1 MDFLSPAALWLLLLP
16 IILLAGYIWSQRRR
30 HRYTLRYS
38 SASLVREALG
48 KRPGIRRHI
57 PPILFLLGLTALIVA
72 FARPYT
78 QAPLAYND
86 STIILAIDVSGSMRA
101 NDLKPSRFDAAKAA
115 ASDFIS
121 KQAANTR
128 IGIVSFSAGAAL
140 VQAPTTDH
148 DELNAALDRLYTQ
161 RATAIGSGILA
172 SLDAIAESMG
182 QDLPSA
188 QSMVPSVQSSPNS
201 SARPTPTPMPSG
213 QYSKAII
220 VLLSDGQNTTGPT
233 PLDAAAVAVNRG
245 IRIYTIGVGTAT
257 GGSVGGPGGGFGG
270 PPPGGFGGGP
280 SGSGGGGFG
289 GGGGFFR
296 AQLDEVTLRQVAK
309 MTGAKYYY
317 AATETD
323 LRDIYAALD
332 TQIVFKVEQIEVT
345 AYGVVAGAILV
356 MLGGILGLFW
366 FNRLP

>member
-16 IILLAGYIWSQRRR
+16 LVLLGGYIWSQRRR

-48 KRPGIRRHI
+48 KGPGIRRYI
-57 PPILFLLGLTALIVA
+57 PPVLFLLGLTALIVA

-78 QAPLAYND
+78 QAPLAFND

-101 NDLKPSRFDAAKAA
+101 NDLKPTRFDAAKAA

-201 SARPTPTPMPSG
+201 PARPTPTPMPQG

-233 PLDAAAVAVNRG
+233 PLDAAEVAANRG
-245 IRIYTIGVGTAT
+245 IRIYTIGVGTTT
-257 GGSVGGPGGGFGG
+257 GGSVGGPPRAAAGGGGFG
-270 PPPGGFGGGP
+270 
-280 SGSGGGGFG
+280 G

-323 LRDIYAALD
+323 LRDIYATLD